1 MQSSIQENAF
11 QKLNLDI
18 KENLNKIKTDSK
30 ASTPPNPQEF
40 QENENNE
47 QYVSYYFPNI
57 NGLNSIDENIFNIDI
72 PKKSINISENNKKEE
87 GENKNIIK
95 DYKSNLD
102 LSNNLKKS
110 SHKNIFCIEK
120 EKSHKNNIIQIGNN
134 NNNKSIYN
142 LYQNKKLNNNSLA
155 FEKFIEKINNEN
167 IFNKKRNI
175 KKNIKKKNK
184 KSLFKEKK
192 NDLINKKNNISNFEI
207 GNYNNMEINKNIFQG
222 NRDLYQENSSAFKLC
237 SNNNNFM
244 NFFPN
249 KPQNQRPN
257 VINSSIIN
265 INSTQ
270 KNNNNIP
277 NILFNEKINNNYDI
291 NSNFNNNNYKYN
303 YNNIPNL
310 INERECL
317 PKAPNISYNN
327 EENRE
332 NYSFIPQIFESQNS
346 SIMIGGIEYTT
357 LLVPKKYL
365 GKIRAKMFG

>member
-1 MQSSIQENAF
+1 MKDNND
-11 QKLNLDI
+11 KN
-18 KENLNKIKTDSK
+18 KTDSK
-30 ASTPPNPQEF
+30 ASTPPIPQEF

-47 QYVSYYFPNI
+47 QYVTYYFPNI

-72 PKKSINISENNKKEE
+72 PKKGISISENNKKEE
-87 GENKNIIK
+87 EENKNIIK
-95 DYKSNLD
+95 DNKSNLD
-102 LSNNLKKS
+102 ISNNLKKS
-110 SHKNIFCIEK
+110 IHKNIFCIEK
-120 EKSHKNNIIQIGNN
+120 EKNHMNDIKQIGN

-155 FEKFIEKINNEN
+155 FEKFIEKINNDN

-175 KKNIKKKNK
+175 KKNIKKKIK
-184 KSLFKEKK
+184 KNVWKEK
-192 NDLINKKNNISNFEI
+192 NHDLINKKNNVSNFEI
-207 GNYNNMEINKNIFQG
+207 GNCDGVEFNKNIHQG
-222 NRDLYQENSSAFKLC
+222 NRDLYQEKSSAFKFC

-249 KPQNQRPN
+249 RPQSQRPN

-277 NILFNEKINNNYDI
+277 NILFNDKVNNNYDI
-291 NSNFNNNNYKYN
+291 NYDRNFDNNNNIYKYN
-303 YNNIPNL
+303 YNNIPNI
-310 INERECL
+310 INEKECL

-332 NYSFIPQIFESQNS
+332 RHSFIPQIFESQNS
-346 SIMIGGIEYTT
+346 SIMIGGVEYTT

>member
-1 MQSSIQENAF
+1 MQSILPENVF

-18 KENLNKIKTDSK
+18 KDNTNKNKTDSK

-47 QYVSYYFPNI
+47 KYVSYYFPNI

-72 PKKSINISENNKKEE
+72 PKKNINENDKKEE
-87 GENKNIIK
+87 EENKNIIK
-95 DYKSNLD
+95 DNKSNLD
-102 LSNNLKKS
+102 ISNNLKKKYN
-110 SHKNIFCIEK
+110 KNIFCIEK
-120 EKSHKNNIIQIGNN
+120 EKSHKNDIKQIGNN

-175 KKNIKKKNK
+175 KKNIKKKIK
-184 KSLFKEKK
+184 KNLLKEKK

-277 NILFNEKINNNYDI
+277 NILFNDKI
-291 NSNFNNNNYKYN
+291 NSNYNINNNNYKYN
-303 YNNIPNL
+303 YNNIPNI
-310 INERECL
+310 INEKECL

-332 NYSFIPQIFESQNS
+332 SYSFTPQIFESQNS

>member
-1 MQSSIQENAF
+1 MQSNIQENVF

-18 KENLNKIKTDSK
+18 KENLNKNKTDSK
-30 ASTPPNPQEF
+30 ISTPPNPQEF

-72 PKKSINISENNKKEE
+72 PKKNISENNKKEE
-87 GENKNIIK
+87 EENKNIIK
-95 DYKSNLD
+95 DNKSNLD
-102 LSNNLKKS
+102 ISNNLKKNS
-110 SHKNIFCIEK
+110 NKNIFCIEK
-120 EKSHKNNIIQIGNN
+120 EKSHKNDIKQIGNNN

-175 KKNIKKKNK
+175 KKNIKKKIK
-184 KSLFKEKK
+184 KNLLKEKK

-207 GNYNNMEINKNIFQG
+207 GNCNNMEINKSIFQG

-249 KPQNQRPN
+249 RPQSQRPN

-277 NILFNEKINNNYDI
+277 NILFNDKINNNYDI
-291 NSNFNNNNYKYN
+291 NNNNYKYN
-303 YNNIPNL
+303 YNNIPNI
-310 INERECL
+310 INEKECL

-332 NYSFIPQIFESQNS
+332 SYSFTPQIFESQNS